1 MSAYSIF
8 KEVNKTQSFR
18 VDYPYYGLFGT
29 AEVSVVN
36 DYEKVFECKLRN
48 GQTVRLT
55 KIGSKWFDVLQNEE
69 TALSSVIGS
78 SIDDHYKK

>member
-8 KEVNKTQSFR
+8 KEFNRTNSFK

-36 DYEKVFECKLRN
+36 DYEKEFECKLRN
-48 GQTVRLT
+48 GQTVHL
-55 KIGSKWFDVLQNEE
+55 KKVGSKWFDMVLNEE
-69 TALSSVIGS
+69 TALSNVIGS
-78 SIDDHYKK
+78 SIDDYFKK